1 MSQNSPIVNGLL
13 HMLDSANG
21 QTPEG
26 KRLAIE
32 IAQSMEIESNKNHRD
47 EVNGLKQ
54 DKLVLG
60 CNIQNKERMITSLTE
75 ENGTLRQT
83 LAAKEQ
89 ELTRLRG
96 DIQMY
101 RSTNAFEKQLTL
113 SSENEMLRENLAAT
127 DKELKRLHKD
137 LQVYRSIHAFEQ
149 QLSGE
154 GSSAAKRPRAD
165 SPEGSGAQP

>member
-1 MSQNSPIVNGLL
+1 
-13 HMLDSANG
+13 
-21 QTPEG
+21 
-26 KRLAIE
+26 
-32 IAQSMEIESNKNHRD
+32 
-47 EVNGLKQ
+47 
-54 DKLVLG
+54 
-60 CNIQNKERMITSLTE
+60 
-75 ENGTLRQT
+75 
-83 LAAKEQ
+83 
-89 ELTRLRG
+89 
-96 DIQMY
+96 MY

-127 DKELKRLHKD
+127 EKELKRLHKD